1 MEFELI
7 LAPETP
13 DKYLLKAEKPL
24 SGLAFVEEASKC
36 LRRSLDTKTR
46 MRHITLG
53 NVAQYTISVP
63 QSIAIE
69 CGYFNNASRVY
80 LPCEENVLKDY
91 VFHAATMAH
100 GASNRPCYPY
110 CQDEIVLTSYIDELA
125 FLDVWRQRGYPQKM
139 CIHLDDLEDIPLVDE
154 ATDVPG
160 PSVGDLVLDDVL
172 KGIS

>member
-110 CQDEIVLTSYIDELA
+110 YQDEIVLTSYIDELA
-125 FLDVWRQRGYPQKM
+125 MCGDSVDIHRRCASIWMIWRIFLWLMKQQTCLV
-139 CIHLDDLEDIPLVDE
+139 LPLVIWC
-154 ATDVPG
+154 
-160 PSVGDLVLDDVL
+160 SMMF
-172 KGIS
+172 